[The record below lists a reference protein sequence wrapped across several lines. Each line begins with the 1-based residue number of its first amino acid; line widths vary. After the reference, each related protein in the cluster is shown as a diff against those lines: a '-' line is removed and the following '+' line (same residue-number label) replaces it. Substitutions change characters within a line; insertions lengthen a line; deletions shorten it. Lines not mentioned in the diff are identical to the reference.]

1 MMRFSPMDD
10 MERGGGLRAGYSPA
24 PVSSPV
30 NNPFIANWGPLA
42 SKSDQLYIPGYSDP
56 KQGTF
61 SQSTQQPPSL
71 IAEAPTASRQST
83 SQVSDSLPTSGLKG
97 WLNLTWGPLIQKN
110 NPSMYNS
117 FLRSIATPSQLNG
130 YNGNSSLTGGRQ

>member
-1 MMRFSPMDD
+1 MLAAPMEGMDY
-10 MERGGGLRAGYSPA
+10 GGGLGAGYNSAPASSPA
-24 PVSSPV
+24 S
-30 NNPFIANWGPLA
+30 NPFLSNWGPLA

-61 SQSTQQPPSL
+61 SQPTQQPPSL
-71 IAEAPTASRQST
+71 VAEAPTASKQSA

-97 WLNLTWGPLIQKN
+97 WLNLTWGPLVQKN
-110 NPSMYNS
+110 SPSMYNS